1 MKLTQRAVER
11 DVENVL
17 CFKRGG
23 RTMEMHRSKTKGET
37 NYLNR
42 FFGLVFAG
50 SFASLI
56 SV

>member
-1 MKLTQRAVER
+1 
-11 DVENVL
+11 
-17 CFKRGG
+17 
-23 RTMEMHRSKTKGET
+23 MHRSKTKGET
-37 NYLNR
+37 NYLSR

>member
-1 MKLTQRAVER
+1 MVGELRSSQW
-11 DVENVL
+11 ENY
-17 CFKRGG
+17 G
-23 RTMEMHRSKTKGET
+23 MHRSKTKGET
-37 NYLNR
+37 NYLSR